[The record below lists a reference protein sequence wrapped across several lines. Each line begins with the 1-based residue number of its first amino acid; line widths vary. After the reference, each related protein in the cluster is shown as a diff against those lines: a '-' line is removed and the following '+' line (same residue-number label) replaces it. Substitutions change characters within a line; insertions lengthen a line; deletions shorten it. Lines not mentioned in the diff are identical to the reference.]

1 MNYRIAILICSL
13 VLCIGC
19 GHRHDERLQK
29 VAEIVSDKPEEALSR
44 LAGINPDE
52 LSRRDRVYYDFLTVK
67 GRDKAFITH
76 TSDSLIKIVLDYAE
90 QHKDAGFYPEVL
102 YYGGRVYSDL
112 GDYPTAL
119 RYFQSAI
126 DRLPN
131 ADIDIKLKRNIF
143 SETGALYD
151 NIRLYDEAIA
161 CLNQSLSISR
171 QIKDCS
177 GIVYDL
183 YLLGHIYL
191 RNSQYNN
198 AENCFMEAFQRS
210 KNLSS
215 SDQSSSAMFLAAVKF
230 KERDMNS
237 ALQYIRQALKTM
249 QPESRNMTI
258 SYAAKIY
265 KEVGK
270 PDSAYLF
277 ANELIH
283 GEDSINRQIG
293 YEVMLSPQV
302 KKLISMDETDKYLE
316 EYRTL
321 LENFLN
327 RHDYLLAIM
336 QQSYFNYQFQE
347 HEKEVAE
354 KLNNRLMF
362 PAIVFF
368 IVLLLLII
376 LVLYNKNKNK
386 ARIIELRN
394 AIDCIQRL
402 KRELEIQ
409 KKGSPAEFMDS
420 QEVLQASANINSEP
434 AEMQNQSID
443 TEEIMREH
451 LRKEIYS
458 IYEQSKDLIEVP
470 SMILQSQAYAVLQE
484 YVAQEVC
491 IDEKDIFWKDLENVV
506 MKCSPNFKEY
516 LTLLTSGKLSKDDLH
531 TALLIKCGLQPSQMA
546 TVFGRSRSAIV
557 SRRGS
562 LCIKI
567 FDKKMGTK
575 VIDNIIRLL

>member
-19 GHRHDERLQK
+19 GHRHDDRLQK

-44 LAGINPDE
+44 LDSINPDE
-52 LSRRDRVYYDFLTVK
+52 LSSRDRVYYDFLTVK

-90 QHKDAGFYPEVL
+90 QHKDAGFYTEVL

-119 RYFQSAI
+119 CYFQSAI

-143 SETGALYD
+143 SETGGLYD
-151 NIRLYDEAIA
+151 NLRLYDEAIS
-161 CLNQSLSISR
+161 CLNHSLSISR
-171 QIKDCS
+171 QINDS
-177 GIVYDL
+177 IGIVYDL

-191 RNSQYNN
+191 RNTQYKN

-237 ALQYIRQALKTM
+237 ALQYIRQALKTV

-270 PDSAYLF
+270 PDSAYIF

-302 KKLISMDETDKYLE
+302 RKLISMDETDKYLE

-362 PAIVFF
+362 PAIGFF

-376 LVLYNKNKNK
+376 VVLYNKNKNK
-386 ARIIELRN
+386 ARIIEFRN
-394 AIDCIQRL
+394 AIDSIQRL

-409 KKGSPAEFMDS
+409 KKNSIADFMAN
-420 QEVLQASANINSEP
+420 QGVAQLSANAIPEISEIQTP
-434 AEMQNQSID
+434 TMD
-443 TEEIMREH
+443 TEEAMRER
-451 LRKEIYS
+451 LKNEILS
-458 IYEQSKDLIEVP
+458 IYEQSKDQIEVS

-484 YVAQEVC
+484 HVAQEVG
-491 IDEKDIFWKDLENVV
+491 IDENDVLWKDLENIV
-506 MKCSPNFKEY
+506 MKCSPKFKEY
-516 LTLLTSGKLSKDDLH
+516 LTLLTSGKLTKDDLH
-531 TALLIKCGLQPSQMA
+531 TVLLIKCGIQPSQMA
-546 TVFGRSRSAIV
+546 TVLGRSRSAIV
-557 SRRGS
+557 SRRGT

-567 FDKKMGTK
+567 FGEKLGTK